1 MLMSTIGAA
10 AALVLAARANANVV
24 IINDTHYEITSRS
37 VVNCEMDTVSNLI
50 TKHNGAYVVYNYDR
64 NEIETVYKNGT
75 IIVSESNG
83 KVYKND

>member
-24 IINDTHYEITSRS
+24 ILNDTHYEVTNRS

-50 TKHNGAYVVYNYDR
+50 TKHNGAYVVYNYDS
-64 NEIETVYKNGT
+64 NEIETVYKNGHC
-75 IIVSESNG
+75 IVFKSEG
-83 KVYKND
+83 KIYND